1 MQKKYTLS
9 MIPEVI
15 SGYNIYDGATGDKLI
30 GVTGEM
36 SLANLQAMTA
46 EISGAG
52 IAGSYNAPV
61 VGYFQDISQDIPF
74 RAMYTQVTK
83 LMNPLKKCVISVRGL
98 MQVVDRTTGLRDR
111 VPFRYVVGGAGVSIN
126 PGTMQLGN
134 PMGSTLTVSAT
145 YVCLE
150 VGGKKLIEID
160 KMNQVC
166 VIDGEDLL
174 EEIRNNC

>member
-9 MIPEVI
+9 MIPEVLP
-15 SGYNIYDGATGDKLI
+15 GFNIYDGTTGDKLI

-36 SLANLQAMTA
+36 PIANLQAMTA
-46 EISGAG
+46 EIRGAG

-61 VGYFQDISQDIPF
+61 IGYFQDISQDIPF
-74 RAMYTQVTK
+74 RAMYPQVTK
-83 LMNPLKKCVISVRGL
+83 FMNPLKKCIISVRGL
-98 MQVVDRTTGLRDR
+98 MQVMNRNTGLRDR
-111 VPFRYVVGGAGVSIN
+111 VPIRYVVGGAGVSIN

-134 PMGSTLTVSAT
+134 PMGSTLTISAT
-145 YVCLE
+145 YVRFE
-150 VGGKKLIEID
+150 VGGEKLIEID
-160 KMNQVC
+160 KVNQVC